1 MCATPVLA
9 RDVDDDGGG
18 ESEGHIAAQPLS
30 KRQRVEQLL
39 PAGPSTF
46 EVIAC
51 GRAPAVVGNLALQ
64 SLGCSRW
71 RRGVG
76 IVKLQVRACVWQCVG
91 GGGPFKLARNMRLL
105 APVRSSARSSLCPR
119 PRLFTFRPR

>member
-18 ESEGHIAAQPLS
+18 ESEGHIAAKPLS

-51 GRAPAVVGNLALQ
+51 GCAPAVVGNWHCKVSVA
-64 SLGCSRW
+64 
-71 RRGVG
+71 
-76 IVKLQVRACVWQCVG
+76 AG
-91 GGGPFKLARNMRLL
+91 GGGALVL
-105 APVRSSARSSLCPR
+105 
-119 PRLFTFRPR
+119 